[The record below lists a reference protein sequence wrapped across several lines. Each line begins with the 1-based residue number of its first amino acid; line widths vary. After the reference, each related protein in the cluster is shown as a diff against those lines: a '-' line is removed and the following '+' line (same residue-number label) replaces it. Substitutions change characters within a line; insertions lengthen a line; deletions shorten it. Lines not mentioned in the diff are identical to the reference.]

1 MKRTLALEA
10 LRHCIMCSLVFL
22 SSASVKGQPILSDPL
37 LLPGNLSLAP
47 SAGDQ
52 STAQIARG
60 DDGYLIVWTDT
71 RTVFAT
77 LARTFA
83 GGPFTEPGLGTM
95 RDIYAALLD
104 SEGNIVRSF
113 PLATAGV
120 DYDQHLPAL
129 AWNGQHWLVC
139 WLSIQQDNRF
149 LTEIVGVR
157 VAPDGTVIDTTPI
170 RIQSGMDLSV
180 HPLWVASDGT
190 NWLVAWFDY
199 VSGTPTVLGRRVA
212 PDGTL
217 LDASPRTLSSG
228 LITYSVRAAYTSGTY
243 LVVISDNTTVRAI
256 RLNANLAVLGT
267 LTLSSAGSR
276 PSVGSAPTGFY
287 VAYHAASTGLRGVR
301 ITPTGQ
307 VQDGGGGI
315 LISNDATDE
324 EWPTVCFDGTNW
336 VVGYIVRALF
346 PRTDTLSVRRVSQ
359 AGALLDSSGIVVA
372 VSPTG
377 IEPASCPRIS
387 GGGALLAWT
396 TALYLLP
403 VGNTGTVLRDLS
415 VERFSISA
423 SGVPTPLGFADTSVP
438 RQARPRIAPTANGGL
453 IVYESQTGYG
463 TRILAHRLN
472 ARGIPID
479 SEPLEVAPA
488 SPGQGWPVVA
498 WNGATWLIVWQTPPF
513 DAVGNYQIMGRRMA
527 SDGTFVDAEPVP
539 LLQGLTPTVAALPNG
554 VFLVSAAYRQSTQ
567 IQFIRAV
574 RVASDGTP
582 LDATPIQVGYGPQS
596 VFESVP
602 EAASFGSR
610 WLVVWQANLTHD
622 NPNSHAIGALVEP
635 TGTVVS
641 RFQINP
647 SIIPVRFRTPKLCIR
662 DANTAL
668 VAWSY
673 TFLDSGL
680 RNNNAIGG
688 RLVLADGAFAS
699 APFNFVSITA
709 TDRMFL
715 PHPTWDGSRF
725 WLVWLDHRADQY
737 PSQQKGDI
745 SAMRLMADGAVIDS
759 GGFAVAH
766 TPIPED
772 FPTTAAIGRRVLI
785 AYSQMQ
791 FAAPYLTPRVVLRST
806 PPPIAG
812 DVDDNGCV
820 DDSDLLAVLFAFGQT
835 GDRPEDLNMDGV
847 VDDADL
853 LEVLFHFGT
862 GC

>member
-1 MKRTLALEA
+1 MRTNKILVAFTALV
-10 LRHCIMCSLVFL
+10 IL
-22 SSASVKGQPILSDPL
+22 SSAAMKGQPTLSDPL
-37 LLPGNLSLAP
+37 LLPGNMLLAP

-60 DDGYLIVWTDT
+60 NDGYLMVWTDT

-77 LARTFA
+77 LAGTFA

-113 PLATAGV
+113 PLATTGV

-170 RIQSGMDLSV
+170 RIRSGMDLSV

-190 NWLVAWFDY
+190 HWLVAWFEY
-199 VSGTPTVLGRRVA
+199 VSGTPTVLGQRVA
-212 PDGTL
+212 PNGIL

-256 RLNANLAVLGT
+256 RLNANLAVQGT

-287 VAYHAASTGLRGVR
+287 VVYHAASTGLRGVR
-301 ITPTGQ
+301 ISPTGQ
-307 VQDGGGGI
+307 VLDGGGGV
-315 LISNDATDE
+315 LISSDATDQ
-324 EWPTVCFDGTNW
+324 EWPTVCFDGVNW

-346 PRTDTLSVRRVSQ
+346 PRMDTLSVRRVSQ

-372 VSPTG
+372 VSPMG
-377 IEPASCPRIS
+377 MEPASCPRVA
-387 GGGALLAWT
+387 GDGALLAWT
-396 TALYLLP
+396 TAPYLLP
-403 VGNTGTVLRDLS
+403 VGNTGRVLLDLS
-415 VERFSISA
+415 VERFSVSA
-423 SGVPTPLGFADTSVP
+423 SGVPTTLGFADTSVP
-438 RQARPRIAPTANGGL
+438 RQARPRIAPSANGGL
-453 IVYESQTGYG
+453 IVYESQTGFG

-479 SEPLEVAPA
+479 SEPVEVARSA
-488 SPGQGWPVVA
+488 PGQGWPAVA
-498 WNGATWLIVWQTPPF
+498 WNGQTWLIVWHTPPF
-513 DAVGNYQIMGRRMA
+513 DSVGNYQIVGRRMA
-527 SDGTFVDAEPVP
+527 PDGTFVDANPIP
-539 LLQGLTPTVAALPNG
+539 LMQGQTPTVSALTNG
-554 VFLVSAAYRQSTQ
+554 IFLVAAAYRQSSQ
-567 IQFIRAV
+567 IQFIRGV
-574 RVASDGTP
+574 RVAMDGTP
-582 LDATPIQVGYGPQS
+582 LDTTPIQVGYGPQS

-602 EAASFGSR
+602 EAGSFGSR

-622 NPNSHAIGALVEP
+622 SPNSHAIGALVEP
-635 TGTVVS
+635 TGAVVS

-647 SIIPVRFRTPKLCIR
+647 STSPVRFRTPKLCIR

-668 VAWSY
+668 VTWSY
-673 TFLDSGL
+673 TFLDSSL

-688 RLVLADGAFAS
+688 RLVGADGTFAS
-699 APFNFVSITA
+699 APLNFVSITA

-715 PHPTWDGSRF
+715 PYPTWNGAQF
-725 WLVWLDHRADQY
+725 WLVWLDHRADEY
-737 PSQQKGDI
+737 PRQQKGDI
-745 SAMRLMADGAVIDS
+745 SATRLTAGGAVIDS

-791 FAAPYLTPRVVLRST
+791 FAAPYLTPRVALRST
-806 PPPIAG
+806 PPPVPG
-812 DVDDNGCV
+812 DVNDDGCV

-835 GDRPEDLNMDGV
+835 GTDLLEDLDSNGI

-853 LEVLFHFGT
+853 LIVLFNFGS